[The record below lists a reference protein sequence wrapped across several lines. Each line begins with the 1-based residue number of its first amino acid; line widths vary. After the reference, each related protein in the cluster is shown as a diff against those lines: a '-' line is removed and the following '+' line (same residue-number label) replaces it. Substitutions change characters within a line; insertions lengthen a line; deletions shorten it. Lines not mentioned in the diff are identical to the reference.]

1 MADEAQPGHSV
12 RIDAL
17 DFEGPLDLLVYLVQK
32 NEVDIW
38 DIPIAM
44 ITEQFL
50 AYLQG
55 MTRDRLENAGEFLL
69 MAATLLRIKSQML
82 LPRREIADEEAL
94 EDPRRELVLK
104 ILEYQQFRE
113 IADQLRDRETA
124 GRLVFPRGAQ
134 DWAEELAGTA
144 PTPEPE
150 DRVTLSDLLRA
161 FTLLMEEARRDRV
174 HHLEPLTVTIE
185 EKAALVRER
194 LRREGQTSFRD
205 LFVPGEP
212 RAHWIVTFV
221 ALLEMVR
228 EGEIRLRQ
236 GETFGEIHVYASDLA
251 GEEGNRTA

>member
-1 MADEAQPGHSV
+1 MADEARSGHSV
-12 RIDAL
+12 KIESL

-38 DIPIAM
+38 DIPIAL

-55 MTRDRLENAGEFLL
+55 MTAERLEAAGDFLL

-82 LPRREIADEEAL
+82 LPRPEPEDDDEV

-113 IADQLRDRETA
+113 VADDLREREAA
-124 GRLVFPRGAQ
+124 GRLVYARGLQ
-134 DWAEELAGTA
+134 DRDAELEAAAGREL
-144 PTPEPE
+144 PEPE
-150 DRVTLSDLLRA
+150 ERVSLSDLLRA
-161 FTLLMEEARRDRV
+161 FTRLLEEAQRDRV
-174 HHLEPLTVTIE
+174 HRLEPLGVTIE
-185 EKAALVRER
+185 EKVGFVRER
-194 LRREGQTSFRD
+194 LRREGQTSFHE

-212 RAHWIVTFV
+212 RSHWIVTFV

-228 EGEIRLRQ
+228 EGEVRLRQ
-236 GETFGEIHVYASDLA
+236 GEKFGEIRVYAA
-251 GEEGNRTA
+251 AAEGADR

>member
-1 MADEAQPGHSV
+1 MADEAQSGHSV
-12 RIDAL
+12 RIETL

-38 DIPIAM
+38 DIPIAL

-55 MTRDRLENAGEFLL
+55 MTRERLEGAGEFLL
-69 MAATLLRIKSQML
+69 MAATLLRIKSQLL
-82 LPRREIADEEAL
+82 LPRPEVADDEEI

-113 IADQLRDRETA
+113 IADQLRDREAA
-124 GRLVFPRGAQ
+124 GRLVYPRGDQ
-134 DWAEELAGTA
+134 EWIDELETA
-144 PTPEPE
+144 VTAPEPE
-150 DRVTLSDLLRA
+150 NRVTLSDLLRA

-174 HHLEPLTVTIE
+174 HRLEPVTVTIE
-185 EKAALVRER
+185 EKTDLVRER
-194 LRREGQTSFRD
+194 LRRDGQTNFRD

-236 GETFGEIHVYASDLA
+236 GETFGEIHVYPAGDA
-251 GEEGNRTA
+251 MVGGEERG